1 MLTAAV
7 IMSLLLAIALGL
19 TVYFNRLDYAE
30 AKAFENVR
38 RQGSGPNH

>member
-1 MLTAAV
+1 MLAAAV
-7 IMSLLLAIALGL
+7 TISLLLAIALGL

-38 RQGSGPNH
+38 KKRQETE